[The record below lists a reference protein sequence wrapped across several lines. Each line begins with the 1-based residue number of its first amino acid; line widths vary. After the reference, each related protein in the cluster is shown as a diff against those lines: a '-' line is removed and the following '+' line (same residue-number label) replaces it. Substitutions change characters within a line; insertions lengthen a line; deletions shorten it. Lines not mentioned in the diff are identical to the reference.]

1 MKRKALIIGTPG
13 DGVHSKMLPGV
24 DVDLANYRDYL
35 MSPLGGAWTQ
45 EEIVVLQ
52 SPTATHLKEQL
63 SELRRADYAFVSFSG
78 HGGYN
83 NVTQSTHIELGPNQL
98 FDSRQMLHGAP
109 RQTVILDC
117 CRERYTPALVKSL
130 VERASIESYAEGL
143 DRKKCREMFDRHLEK
158 CLPAVI
164 VLNACDI
171 NETAGDDPTLGGI
184 YSSSIIK
191 SAAEFSKEIRRTNR
205 SNGAILDVPDAH
217 GRAATKVRNEHGGRQ
232 NPTISQPRVS
242 TYFPFAVV
250 A

>member
-13 DGVHSKMLPGV
+13 DGVHSKKLPGV
-24 DVDLANYRDYL
+24 DVDLANYRRYL
-35 MSPLGGAWTQ
+35 MSPLGGAWAQ

-52 SPTATHLKEQL
+52 SPSANHLKEQL
-63 SELRRADYAFVSFSG
+63 SELRKADYAFVTFSG

-98 FDSRQMLHGAP
+98 FDSRQMLIGAP
-109 RQTVILDC
+109 RQTVVLDC
-117 CRERYTPALVKSL
+117 CRERYTPDLLKYL
-130 VERASIESYAEGL
+130 VERASLESYTEGL
-143 DRKKCREMFDRHLEK
+143 DRKRCREMFDAYLKK

-164 VLNACDI
+164 ILNACDI
-171 NETAGDDPTLGGI
+171 NETAGDDPTRGGI
-184 YSSSIIK
+184 YSSSLIE
-191 SAAEFSKEIRRTNR
+191 SAKVFCKETSLTNIREV
-205 SNGAILDVPDAH
+205 AILDVPDAH
-217 GRAATKVRNEHGGRQ
+217 CRAAAKVQNERDGRQ